1 MTQASGRRDRSGKT
15 FWALAAAF
23 LLAQCGPPPV
33 RPQPGKPW
41 HHLQDGFRN
50 PPGSIARTVP
60 MGERWRVMRQIV
72 RRSGSPRQ
80 SLPPAWLVPRADARA
95 QLARASAPSISW
107 IGHASFLIRLDGV
120 TILTDPIFSERASPV
135 RFFGP
140 KRLHA
145 PRLTLDDMP
154 PIDMVV
160 ISHAHYDHLDMPS
173 LRQLP
178 NKERTLAV
186 VPLGLGRYLA
196 DAGFTQIR
204 EVDWYEEVRHK
215 GVQLIA
221 YPAVHWANRSPFDVN
236 RTLWMSYA
244 VKGGGQVIYHS
255 GDTEWHDQ
263 LFAQIGAD
271 MTRRLGACDLALLSV
286 GAYAPRSFMR
296 GAHADPEGAW
306 RIGRAIGCRT
316 MTPMHWG
323 TFVLSLEPVMEP
335 LERFRA
341 AAGEAARL
349 MRIGETQNLAA
360 PPPQIPE

>member
-1 MTQASGRRDRSGKT
+1 
-15 FWALAAAF
+15 
-23 LLAQCGPPPV
+23 
-33 RPQPGKPW
+33 
-41 HHLQDGFRN
+41 
-50 PPGSIARTVP
+50 
-60 MGERWRVMRQIV
+60 
-72 RRSGSPRQ
+72 
-80 SLPPAWLVPRADARA
+80 
-95 QLARASAPSISW
+95 
-107 IGHASFLIRLDGV
+107 
-120 TILTDPIFSERASPV
+120 
-135 RFFGP
+135 
-140 KRLHA
+140 
-145 PRLTLDDMP
+145 
-154 PIDMVV
+154 
-160 ISHAHYDHLDMPS
+160 
-173 LRQLP
+173 
-178 NKERTLAV
+178 
-186 VPLGLGRYLA
+186 GLGRYLA